1 MNIYSKL
8 ILIKRKSGSSFK
20 SIAHIGTGNFHE
32 KTAKIYTDFTLLTA
46 DSKILKDINKVFDFF
61 EESAK
66 LSETP
71 YDDMALLILPQ
82 IKKMALEQIDK
93 VDGEQG

>member
-1 MNIYSKL
+1 MEKAYDLKEL
-8 ILIKRKSGSSFK
+8 GIK
-20 SIAHIGTGNFHE
+20 
-32 KTAKIYTDFTLLTA
+32 
-46 DSKILKDINKVFDFF
+46 LKDRGLDIAEEALVIVAEEVFDFF

>member
-1 MNIYSKL
+1 MEKAYDLKAL
-8 ILIKRKSGSSFK
+8 GEQLKAKGLD
-20 SIAHIGTGNFHE
+20 IAEDALVIIAE
-32 KTAKIYTDFTLLTA
+32 E
-46 DSKILKDINKVFDFF
+46 VFVFL

-82 IKKMALEQIDK
+82 VKNLVMEQIDK
-93 VDGEQG
+93 VDGKQD